1 MTSKKHECCLQFWIN
16 IYVLLDWFD
25 TIFLW
30 CFGKNSR
37 SANNASF
44 AIIKLPEI
52 LRLSQ
57 SLYNRVL
64 FIQHNLKFR
73 LQSLW
78 ISVIYRTDGTSS
90 FKFLKQTLIN
100 FQFFEVGTINPPHLQ
115 NVFQKTLKRH
125 QKDINFWWLFLVFLG
140 FWAQKPKNTTKSHQK
155 LMSFR
160 CLFRLN
166 FEDEGATKNRKKN
179 KNEVN

>member
-1 MTSKKHECCLQFWIN
+1 MIKERTLNSILAVTSKKHECCLQFWIN

-57 SLYNRVL
+57 SLYNKVL

-100 FQFFEVGTINPPHLQ
+100 FQFFEVGTMCQPKCVCCVQIWLCIAIIGFLLIWEIRVCFKP
-115 NVFQKTLKRH
+115 QK
-125 QKDINFWWLFLVFLG
+125 NFWIFFQLSPEFFSGL
-140 FWAQKPKNTTKSHQK
+140 
-155 LMSFR
+155 
-160 CLFRLN
+160 
-166 FEDEGATKNRKKN
+166 
-179 KNEVN
+179 